1 MSCILPLYA
10 LNRPFIYAGRLRIFS
25 RTDVFLQ
32 IYLKDLNSLSLHPRT
47 AYYLESEEEYKTMH
61 TYAPRNQFCHL
72 MAYKY
77 SEIDYHT
84 TVPSHTAISV
94 YQPSKQTN
102 GLTPPSK
109 GVAQIEETWK
119 KMLKKYIWT
128 FCLSLVID
136 MWTQTIRIAINDN
149 ANGLNRIVSWLRW
162 LATFRTAEFRSP
174 AEAGK
179 LSCPPRPIQNWK
191 RI

>member
-1 MSCILPLYA
+1 VFSRQLNAAMSCILPLYA

-119 KMLKKYIWT
+119 KNNKKIHMNLLLI
-128 FCLSLVID
+128 FS
-136 MWTQTIRIAINDN
+136 
-149 ANGLNRIVSWLRW
+149 NRHVDTNHKDRH
-162 LATFRTAEFRSP
+162 
-174 AEAGK
+174 K
-179 LSCPPRPIQNWK
+179 
-191 RI
+191 